1 MELNRDPDVRVAFS
15 RDASGLELVPEMVA
29 RPGSKDDVAEIVREA
44 AQLGTTITPAGSQT
58 SMTAASITDAGILM
72 SLAGLK
78 RIIDIDVEQRFAVVE
93 PGVTIGELNRS
104 LRETGLHFAP
114 DPTSEND
121 ATIGGAIACNASGA
135 RSLKHGPTRRHIAG
149 LIIVDAEARRVSF
162 RRSRLEKNTVGFAA
176 VQDPVDWYVGS
187 EGTLGIVVEASLSL
201 VPLPLNLVG
210 LAIPFPDAS
219 SALRFVVAA
228 RELQSRSPQC
238 LEYLD
243 RESMEIAG
251 AAIGRP
257 WSADAEAL
265 VYLEDDAGGEA
276 TDVMLDEW
284 LELAERSHAIIADIR
299 AFDTP
304 QALREARELRHAV
317 PATMNERGSARRAAG
332 GRKISTDWSVPYRRL
347 AEVLDVSRQAAE
359 AHHAPQP
366 VTYGHAGNGHPHQNF
381 IADDAAAIGRVYA
394 AIEETLQ
401 YVFSIGGTFS
411 AEHGV
416 GKLKKA
422 WLSRQ
427 LNESQLDIMRS
438 MKHSLDPRGL
448 FSPGNIL

>member
-1 MELNRDPDVRVAFS
+1 
-15 RDASGLELVPEMVA
+15 
-29 RPGSKDDVAEIVREA
+29 
-44 AQLGTTITPAGSQT
+44 
-58 SMTAASITDAGILM
+58 MTAASITDAGILM
-72 SLAGLK
+72 SLAGLR
-78 RIIDIDVEQRFAVVE
+78 RIIDVDVAQRFAVVE

-135 RSLKHGPTRRHIAG
+135 RSLKHGPTRRH
-149 LIIVDAEARRVSF
+149 VEALAVVNGHGDRVTCRRNH
-162 RRSRLEKNTVGFAA
+162 LEKNTVGFAA

-187 EGTLGIVVEASLSL
+187 EGTLGIVVEAGLSL

-210 LAIPFPDAS
+210 LAIPFSDVS
-219 SALRFVVAA
+219 SALEFVVAA
-228 RELQSRSPQC
+228 REIQSRSPQC
-238 LEYLD
+238 LEFLD
-243 RESMEIAG
+243 RGAMEIAG
-251 AAIGRP
+251 ASINRP
-257 WSADAEAL
+257 WDAGARAL
-265 VYLEDDAGGEA
+265 VYLEDDAGEGA

-284 LELAERSHAIIADIR
+284 LALAETSHAIVADIR

-304 QALREARELRHAV
+304 QALREARDLRHAV

-347 AEVLDVSRQAAE
+347 AEVLDVSRRAAE
-359 AHHAPQP
+359 AHGAPQP

-381 IADDAAAIGRVYA
+381 IADDAAAIDRIYA

-401 YVFSIGGTFS
+401 HVFSIGGTFS

-422 WLSRQ
+422 WLARQ
-427 LNESQLDIMRS
+427 LDESQLAVMRS
-438 MKHSLDPRGL
+438 MKHALDPRGI